1 MSQIQVIRTFSYVNL
16 LFDFQ
21 LSQLPNFIT
30 KMSKTNFDP
39 YAHLGIVFN
48 PDGSVSRR
56 FSVPKVEPNPDPVPD
71 SSTVSKDIIINPKT
85 NTRIRLFRP
94 VKIPSNDNTIARLP
108 IIIYFHGGG
117 FVLYSACD
125 VVCNK
130 NCSLMA
136 GEIPA
141 IVVSVD
147 YRLAPDHRLPACY
160 DDAVDAILWVKQQ
173 AVDPEGE
180 GWVKNYGDLSRCYL
194 GGRGNG
200 ANIVF
205 HAALRA
211 MDYNIRPMEIRGLL
225 FNQPLFGGVQ
235 RTKSE
240 IKFAADSIL
249 PLPVLDA
256 LWDLSLPEGADRDH
270 RFSNP
275 ILDGPHKIKISSL
288 PRSLV
293 FGFCG
298 DPTIDRQQQFVQ
310 LLEVNGVKVEAR
322 FDEVGFHALDVVDDR
337 RGLDLLKMAKD
348 FIF

>member
-1 MSQIQVIRTFSYVNL
+1 
-16 LFDFQ
+16 
-21 LSQLPNFIT
+21 
-30 KMSKTNFDP
+30 MSKSNFDP

-48 PDGSVSRR
+48 PDGSITRR
-56 FSVPKVEPNPDPVPD
+56 LSLPKVEPNPDPVPD
-71 SSTVSKDIIINPKT
+71 NPTVSKDIIINPKT
-85 NTRIRLFRP
+85 NTCIRIFRP
-94 VKIPSNDNTIARLP
+94 VKIPSNDNTVARLP

-117 FVLYSACD
+117 FILYSACD
-125 VVCNK
+125 VVCNQ

-136 GEIPA
+136 SEIPA

-160 DDAVDAILWVKQQ
+160 EDAVDAILWVKQQ

-180 GWVKNYGDLSRCYL
+180 KWIKNFGDLSRCYL

-211 MDYNIRPMEIRGLL
+211 MDYNLGPMEIRGLL

-240 IKFAADSIL
+240 IKLAADPVL
-249 PLPVLDA
+249 PLQVLDV
-256 LWDLSLPEGADRDH
+256 LWDLSLPKGADRDH

-293 FGFCG
+293 IGFCG

-310 LLEVNGVKVEAR
+310 LLELNGVHVEAQ
-322 FDEVGFHALDVVDDR
+322 FNEVGFHAVDVVDKR
-337 RGLDLLKMAKD
+337 RALAVLKMTKD